1 MEADYGDFNRPDPL
15 GEDRIMDA
23 TARLLAPRP
32 RMFSQRPEAP
42 APERRARKKN
52 KSAAGPAADP
62 QARPAQG
69 GRGKRRE
76 EGKSAVPAPVQA
88 VKKRHDRGRGHRAG
102 PIMPTRSSSVKDSTE
117 QPSLMKPY
125 YLNDD

>member
-1 MEADYGDFNRPDPL
+1 MISTAGPL
-15 GEDRIMDA
+15 GRGPHHGRHR
-23 TARLLAPRP
+23 RLLAPRP

-52 KSAAGPAADP
+52 KSAAGPAAEP
-62 QARPAQG
+62 QERPAQG

-88 VKKRHDRGRGHRAG
+88 VKKRHDRGRGHRRG
-102 PIMPTRSSSVKDSTE
+102 RSC
-117 QPSLMKPY
+117 PRGAAA
-125 YLNDD
+125 